1 MLCTVS
7 SSCRGQS
14 SSPVGTQVRAA
25 HAGARRREKTRYQAS
40 RQLGMLLEDAR
51 DSWETAGTI
60 AVLGTRETSQVA
72 EE

>member
-25 HAGARRREKTRYQAS
+25 HARRREKTRYQAS

-60 AVLGTRETSQVA
+60 AVLGTRETSQVV